1 MSSLGFNTGYI
12 DEIYKQYREDPESVS
27 ESWRDFFEDY
37 HPDESSVVTEVAET
51 TEATEEEAQPAGDGA
66 PAQKKKQR
74 GEHQTRGDGEPPPQQ
89 KQQPATAPPP
99 QENGAVRALQPASA
113 SPSSAKNETTDPI
126 RGASAKVVD
135 NMEESLGIPTATS
148 VRTIAVKLMI
158 ENRALLNDYQRQVGG
173 EKVSFTHLIAHA
185 MVKGLQKFGDMNST
199 FRYDDEGEPQHVVP
213 GQINLGLAVDVERRG
228 ERQLMV
234 PNVKDVGSM
243 NFAQFVGAYN
253 DVVQRTLSGD
263 IELSDFDGTTATLTN
278 PGMIGTSMSVA
289 RLMPG
294 QGVIVGAGAIGFP
307 PEYRAF
313 SPKEASKAGVSQVMT
328 LTSTYDHRVIQG
340 ATSGAFLNYIEELL
354 LGKHGFYQDVFSD
367 LGVPHQPYSLEPDN
381 TPRLA
386 QSGTASSDNEMDD
399 VRKQAAVLQLIN
411 AYRVRGHLQADMNP
425 LGYEWTDHPELDP
438 ATYGLTVW
446 DLDRTF
452 VTGGL
457 GGKDELPLREILA
470 TLRDTY
476 TARAGIEYMHLSD
489 PQEKRWLQERI
500 EPEQGAA
507 EVTSKARRRILKK
520 LNAAESLEHFIHTKY
535 IGHKRFSLEGAE
547 SLIPM
552 LDTILSDA
560 ADQEVSEVVMGMA
573 HRGRLNVLANIFD
586 KPYENIFTEFEG
598 NIDPNTTQGSG
609 DVKYHLGQEGT
620 HEAPSGAEIDITLA
634 SNPSHLESV
643 NPVVEGMVRAK
654 QSRLR
659 AESEGVP
666 GGDHLDSV
674 LPLLIHGDAAF
685 AGQGVAAETLAL
697 SQLRGY
703 KTGGTVHVVVNNQIG
718 FTTLPADA
726 RSSTYATDLA
736 RTIQSPIFHVNGD
749 DPEACLRIARL
760 ALDYRQV
767 FNKDVVIDMLCY
779 RVHGHNEGDEPRYT
793 QPLLYEKIEEK
804 RSPRKLYTESLMRR
818 GDMEPEEAE
827 KMLDDYRE
835 RLEDAFERTE
845 DIEER
850 EPPEEVT
857 ERMKQSPTEDP
868 LLPDVDTTAR
878 RADLKTVVKALT
890 DLPDDFHAHK
900 KLKRQFDKRDDL
912 FEKGR
917 IDWAFA
923 ETLAFGSL
931 LLEDTPVRIS
941 GQDTRRATF
950 SQRHAVLVD
959 QETGAGH
966 IPLNNMR
973 SGDNQADLRIYDS
986 PLSEYAVCGF
996 EYGYSVA
1003 DPSVLTLW
1011 EAQFGDFANGA
1022 QIVFDQFLSA
1032 SEEKWGQKSGL
1043 VLLLPHAYEGQG
1055 PEHSS
1060 ARLERFLQLCA
1071 ENNMTVANFSTPANY
1086 FHALRR
1092 QVKRDVR
1099 KPLVIMTPK
1108 SLLRHPQCVS
1118 APGELTGGGVRRFIP
1133 AENEGSAERLI
1144 LTSGKVYYDLKKAL
1158 DDDDEPGD
1166 PEQVAIARVEQ
1177 YYPFPA
1183 EAVRAELERFKN
1195 AEVVWAQE
1203 EPRNMGAWTFLQL
1216 RLDAM
1221 LEEIHG
1227 DCEHQ
1232 VRYAGRPASASP
1244 AVGSAKIHKRDQAE
1258 LVRQALVG

>member
-1 MSSLGFNTGYI
+1 
-12 DEIYKQYREDPESVS
+12 
-27 ESWRDFFEDY
+27 
-37 HPDESSVVTEVAET
+37 
-51 TEATEEEAQPAGDGA
+51 
-66 PAQKKKQR
+66 
-74 GEHQTRGDGEPPPQQ
+74 
-89 KQQPATAPPP
+89 
-99 QENGAVRALQPASA
+99 
-113 SPSSAKNETTDPI
+113 
-126 RGASAKVVD
+126 
-135 NMEESLGIPTATS
+135 
-148 VRTIAVKLMI
+148 
-158 ENRALLNDYQRQVGG
+158 
-173 EKVSFTHLIAHA
+173 
-185 MVKGLQKFGDMNST
+185 
-199 FRYDDEGEPQHVVP
+199 
-213 GQINLGLAVDVERRG
+213 
-228 ERQLMV
+228 
-234 PNVKDVGSM
+234 
-243 NFAQFVGAYN
+243 
-253 DVVQRTLSGD
+253 
-263 IELSDFDGTTATLTN
+263 
-278 PGMIGTSMSVA
+278 
-289 RLMPG
+289 
-294 QGVIVGAGAIGFP
+294 
-307 PEYRAF
+307 
-313 SPKEASKAGVSQVMT
+313 
-328 LTSTYDHRVIQG
+328 
-340 ATSGAFLNYIEELL
+340 
-354 LGKHGFYQDVFSD
+354 
-367 LGVPHQPYSLEPDN
+367 
-381 TPRLA
+381 
-386 QSGTASSDNEMDD
+386 
-399 VRKQAAVLQLIN
+399 
-411 AYRVRGHLQADMNP
+411 
-425 LGYEWTDHPELDP
+425 
-438 ATYGLTVW
+438 
-446 DLDRTF
+446 
-452 VTGGL
+452 
-457 GGKDELPLREILA
+457 
-470 TLRDTY
+470 
-476 TARAGIEYMHLSD
+476 
-489 PQEKRWLQERI
+489 
-500 EPEQGAA
+500 
-507 EVTSKARRRILKK
+507 
-520 LNAAESLEHFIHTKY
+520 
-535 IGHKRFSLEGAE
+535 
-547 SLIPM
+547 
-552 LDTILSDA
+552 
-560 ADQEVSEVVMGMA
+560 
-573 HRGRLNVLANIFD
+573 
-586 KPYENIFTEFEG
+586 
-598 NIDPNTTQGSG
+598 
-609 DVKYHLGQEGT
+609 
-620 HEAPSGAEIDITLA
+620 
-634 SNPSHLESV
+634 
-643 NPVVEGMVRAK
+643 
-654 QSRLR
+654 
-659 AESEGVP
+659 
-666 GGDHLDSV
+666 
-674 LPLLIHGDAAF
+674 
-685 AGQGVAAETLAL
+685 
-697 SQLRGY
+697 
-703 KTGGTVHVVVNNQIG
+703 
-718 FTTLPADA
+718 
-726 RSSTYATDLA
+726 
-736 RTIQSPIFHVNGD
+736 
-749 DPEACLRIARL
+749 
-760 ALDYRQV
+760 
-767 FNKDVVIDMLCY
+767 
-779 RVHGHNEGDEPRYT
+779 
-793 QPLLYEKIEEK
+793 
-804 RSPRKLYTESLMRR
+804 
-818 GDMEPEEAE
+818 
-827 KMLDDYRE
+827 
-835 RLEDAFERTE
+835 
-845 DIEER
+845 
-850 EPPEEVT
+850 
-857 ERMKQSPTEDP
+857 
-868 LLPDVDTTAR
+868 
-878 RADLKTVVKALT
+878 VKALT

-1071 ENNMTVANFSTPANY
+1071 ENNMIVANFSTPANY

-1195 AEVVWAQE
+1195 AEVVWVQE

-1221 LEEIHG
+1221 LEEIHV